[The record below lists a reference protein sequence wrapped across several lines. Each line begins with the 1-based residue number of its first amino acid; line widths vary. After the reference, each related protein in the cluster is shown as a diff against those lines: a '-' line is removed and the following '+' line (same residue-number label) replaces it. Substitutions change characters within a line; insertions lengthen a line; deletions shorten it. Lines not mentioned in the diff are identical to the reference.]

1 LLFNSYQFIFVFL
14 PLVLL
19 GFTLLAGWRARRAVL
34 AFLTLASLVYYGW
47 WNWKYLYLIAFSI
60 LFNFFWGR
68 VLRRGGP
75 DGRPAGSGWGRL
87 LLAVGIAVNVGLLGY
102 FKYAGF
108 LVGTLDGAFGSGWR
122 VPAIVLPLGI
132 SFFTFEQIAYLVD
145 AHRGESPG
153 HEFLGYGLFV
163 TFFPHLI
170 AGPIVR
176 PKDLLPQFS
185 DPRTFVPSAASLSTG
200 LFVFAIGLFKKVIL
214 ADTFG
219 GWVGPIFDQTPVA
232 SFSDA
237 WGAALAFGLQVYF
250 DFSGYSDMAIGLA
263 GMLNIRLPE
272 NFDSPYKA
280 TSIIEFWRRWHM
292 TLSAFLR
299 DYVFYPLTGIRGGPA
314 RRYAALV
321 FTMLLCGL
329 WHGAN
334 WTFVAFGGMHG
345 VYLTVNHLWR
355 RLKIPLP
362 QAFCWLLTFV
372 AVLVSFV
379 FFRAPSFA
387 RAGVIL
393 KGMMGVGGFAWN
405 PTPNSLGTHAFKRL
419 LAGLI
424 MVTCCP
430 NRQEI
435 MQWRWASDFVYAV
448 AFALVAG
455 FSILQLGNPA
465 PFVYFQF

>member
-1 LLFNSYQFIFVFL
+1 VLFNSFQFILVFL

-19 GFTLLAGWRARRAVL
+19 IFAGLARWQGRRAVL

-47 WNWKYLYLIAFSI
+47 WNWKYLCLIAFSI

-68 VLRRGGP
+68 LLQSKGP
-75 DGRPAGSGWGRL
+75 DGRPMGSGWGRSI
-87 LLAVGIAVNVGLLGY
+87 LAAGIAVNVGLLGY

-108 LVGTLDGAFGSGWR
+108 LVGTLDGALGLGWR
-122 VPAIVLPLGI
+122 IPSIVLPLGI

-145 AHRGESPG
+145 AYRAESPG

-176 PKDLLPQFS
+176 PRELLPQFS
-185 DPRTFVPSAASLSTG
+185 EPRTFVPSAADLSTG

-292 TLSAFLR
+292 TLSGFLR
-299 DYVFYPLTGIRGGPA
+299 DYVFYPLTGIRGGPV

-334 WTFVAFGGMHG
+334 WTFVVFGGLHG
-345 VYLTVNHLWR
+345 AYLTVNHLWR

-362 QAFCWLLTFV
+362 LVFCWLLTFV

-393 KGMMGVGGFAWN
+393 KGMMGLGGFAWN
-405 PTPNSLGTHAFKRL
+405 PTANSLGKHAFKRL
-419 LAGLI
+419 AAGLI

-435 MQWRWASDFVYAV
+435 MQWRWESDFVYAV

-455 FSILQLGNPA
+455 ISILQLSNPA